1 MSVEVYFTVE
11 DCINPENT
19 RYDWNHFDTYEEAM
33 AAIRHPDLQMERDAD
48 PRIPSI
54 GLHPATSSVRQQTTE
69 TDRHPLDR
77 IHEGGT

>member
-33 AAIRHPDLQMERDAD
+33 AAIRHL
-48 PRIPSI
+48 
-54 GLHPATSSVRQQTTE
+54 GPAPYRPGEYEIRKRYRVTKAVE
-69 TDRHPLDR
+69 V
-77 IHEGGT
+77 